1 MVRTERLHLVP
12 CTPDIVRVM
21 METPHE
27 LASLFQV
34 TIPEN
39 WPTPD
44 LKEASSY
51 FLSRLEEDPLAYV
64 WLIWV
69 ILSEADRS
77 VVGDIGFKGKPDAE
91 GTVEMGYS
99 IIPAFRR
106 RGFAVEAARGLVRWA
121 AGTGEVKMIVAE
133 CDSDNAGSMRVLEK
147 LQMERTEIAGEVVRW
162 RLKLPG

>member
-27 LASLFQV
+27 LAPLFQA
-34 TIPEN
+34 TIPEG

-64 WLIWV
+64 WLIWA

-77 VVGDIGFKGKPDAE
+77 VVGDIGFKGKPDAD

-106 RGFAVEAARGLVRWA
+106 RGFAVEAARGLVTWA
-121 AGTGEVKMIVAE
+121 AGTGEVKTIVAE
-133 CDSDNAGSMRVLEK
+133 CDSDNIASIRVLEK
-147 LQMERTEIAGEVVRW
+147 LRMERTHEADNAIRW
-162 RLKLPG
+162 RLPV